1 MFRSSV
7 RIKILGIAVTLIALM
22 IVTAVLSLSMA
33 SRVGHQLQQL
43 SDSYVPAYGHL
54 ARANIFSL
62 ERAIQVRKM
71 VIAKTANPPDFIRYA
86 ESQTVAENKLA
97 EINREERA
105 AQALLTSLAEDS
117 TFGDR
122 IALTRI
128 LTLQESLAD
137 NRRLIGESTLRLLA
151 ALDTGDAVK
160 IGDALDRVEELR
172 DELTRKMSEVRTEMQ
187 TLVHAS
193 TAATL
198 RRQEEVRNVAL
209 ALTALAAVLG
219 LGFAFLVSGGVM
231 RPVRRLVAG
240 ARAVEAGRLD
250 DTLPVTSKDE
260 IGQLTGVFNRMV
272 EQLRLKERIRETF
285 GKYIDPQVV
294 EGLIDRPALGTSGQR
309 RVMTVLFCDLKGF
322 TSVSEGMTP
331 QGLVKI
337 MNRYLTT
344 MSEAIRNE
352 HGVIDKYIGDA
363 IMAYWGPPFNDDAE
377 QAKLACFA
385 ATDMAARLA
394 PLRAELPDLLG
405 VRKVPMLDIRIGI
418 ATGEALVGSI
428 GSDLMMS
435 YTVMGDTVNLA
446 SRLEGVNKLYG
457 TRMLVSN
464 ATAHAAGA
472 ELEMREIDRVVVL
485 GKTEPEAVYEVMAR
499 AGGLTPAQTALRTHY
514 AEGLAAYRLKQWE
527 AAAHAFA
534 AALQVVP
541 DDGPSLTLLKRLE
554 VLQTAELADD
564 WDGAWHLDQK

>member
-33 SRVGHQLQQL
+33 SRVGHHLEQLA
-43 SDSYVPAYGHL
+43 DSYIPAYADL
-54 ARANIFSL
+54 ARANISSL
-62 ERAIQVRKM
+62 ERAIQIRKM
-71 VIAKTANPPDFIRYA
+71 VLAKTANPPDFIHYA
-86 ESQTVAENKLA
+86 ESQTAAENKLA
-97 EINREERA
+97 EVDHEEHA
-105 AQALLTSLAEDS
+105 AQALLAGLAEDS

-128 LTLQESLAD
+128 VTLQGALGD
-137 NRRLIGESTLRLLA
+137 DRRLLREATPRLLA

-160 IGDALDRVEELR
+160 IADALDRVEELR
-172 DELTRKMSEVRTEMQ
+172 DELTRKMSELRTEMQ

-198 RRQEEVRNVAL
+198 QQQEQVRNVAV

-231 RPVRRLVAG
+231 RPVLRLVAG

-250 DTLPVTSKDE
+250 QTLPVTSKDE
-260 IGQLTGVFNRMV
+260 IGQLTGVFNGMV

-309 RVMTVLFCDLKGF
+309 RVMTVMFCDLKGF

-385 ATDMAARLA
+385 ATDMAARLV

-418 ATGEALVGSI
+418 ATGEVLVGSI
-428 GSDLMMS
+428 GSDLTMS
-435 YTVMGDTVNLA
+435 YTVMG
-446 SRLEGVNKLYG
+446 
-457 TRMLVSN
+457 
-464 ATAHAAGA
+464 
-472 ELEMREIDRVVVL
+472 
-485 GKTEPEAVYEVMAR
+485 EP
-499 AGGLTPAQTALRTHY
+499 
-514 AEGLAAYRLKQWE
+514 
-527 AAAHAFA
+527 
-534 AALQVVP
+534 
-541 DDGPSLTLLKRLE
+541 
-554 VLQTAELADD
+554 
-564 WDGAWHLDQK
+564 

>member
-499 AGGLTPAQTALRTHY
+499 AGGLTPARTALRTHY

-527 AAAHAFA
+527 AAARAFA

>member
-1 MFRSSV
+1 
-7 RIKILGIAVTLIALM
+7 
-22 IVTAVLSLSMA
+22 
-33 SRVGHQLQQL
+33 
-43 SDSYVPAYGHL
+43 
-54 ARANIFSL
+54 
-62 ERAIQVRKM
+62 
-71 VIAKTANPPDFIRYA
+71 
-86 ESQTVAENKLA
+86 
-97 EINREERA
+97 
-105 AQALLTSLAEDS
+105 
-117 TFGDR
+117 
-122 IALTRI
+122 
-128 LTLQESLAD
+128 
-137 NRRLIGESTLRLLA
+137 
-151 ALDTGDAVK
+151 
-160 IGDALDRVEELR
+160 
-172 DELTRKMSEVRTEMQ
+172 MQ

-198 RRQEEVRNVAL
+198 QQQEQVRNVAV

-231 RPVRRLVAG
+231 RPVLRLVAG

-250 DTLPVTSKDE
+250 QTLPVTSKDE
-260 IGQLTGVFNRMV
+260 IGQLTGVFNGMV

-309 RVMTVLFCDLKGF
+309 RVMTVMFCDLKGF

-385 ATDMAARLA
+385 ATDMAARLV

-418 ATGEALVGSI
+418 ATGEVLVGSI
-428 GSDLMMS
+428 GSDLTMS
-435 YTVMGDTVNLA
+435 YTVMG
-446 SRLEGVNKLYG
+446 
-457 TRMLVSN
+457 
-464 ATAHAAGA
+464 
-472 ELEMREIDRVVVL
+472 
-485 GKTEPEAVYEVMAR
+485 EP
-499 AGGLTPAQTALRTHY
+499 
-514 AEGLAAYRLKQWE
+514 
-527 AAAHAFA
+527 
-534 AALQVVP
+534 
-541 DDGPSLTLLKRLE
+541 
-554 VLQTAELADD
+554 
-564 WDGAWHLDQK
+564 